1 MSNSHLV
8 RSNSNNAERPVAIDT
23 AHVIEHI
30 EGVLSVGGLC
40 AGLKT
45 SVLLVDQAT
54 RACIGRCESA
64 GVRKGNHQIVITFDR
79 VVFRTYI
86 CKFAQPG
93 SPVVFYDS
101 GAITKHRMEV
111 RDGA

>member
-1 MSNSHLV
+1 MSNLCLVDRNTV
-8 RSNSNNAERPVAIDT
+8 RSVAVDT
-23 AHVIEHI
+23 AHVIDNI
-30 EGVLSVGGLC
+30 GSVLSVGGLC

-45 SVLLVDQAT
+45 SVLLIDQAT
-54 RACIGRCESA
+54 HACVGRCESA

-79 VVFRTYI
+79 VVFRTFI

-101 GAITKHRMEV
+101 GVVTKHRIEV
-111 RDGA
+111 VDGA

>member
-1 MSNSHLV
+1 MSNLRLV
-8 RSNSNNAERPVAIDT
+8 SGDAARPVAVDT
-23 AHVIEHI
+23 AHVIDNM
-30 EGVLSVGGLC
+30 GSVLSVGGLC

-45 SVLLVDQAT
+45 SVLLIDQAT
-54 RACIGRCESA
+54 HTCVGRCESA

-79 VVFRTYI
+79 VIFRTFI

-101 GAITKHRMEV
+101 GTITKHRMEV
-111 RDGA
+111 TDGA